1 MLSAFSFTFANGYI
15 QGIANSE
22 FVEVSNI
29 QKTLGFL
36 LFVIGMSINI
46 YSDKILQ
53 KTKEKLSK

>member
-22 FVEVSNI
+22 YTIVSNI
-29 QKTLGFL
+29 QKAIGFL

-53 KTKEKLSK
+53 NIKARLSK

>member
-22 FVEVSNI
+22 AIEVSNI
-29 QKTLGFL
+29 QKCIGCL

-53 KTKEKLSK
+53 NIKAKLSK